1 MALQK
6 FVFKNGT
13 VKVAGVDLSTAVRNV
28 DIPMSKDQVGA
39 DSLNGNGIHV
49 FLPGLGNERFVIT
62 FANGFDAAGVYAT
75 LYPLYRN
82 ESQFEVEVIGLA
94 GSASA
99 TNPRWRAF
107 CQLYDYDPVNA
118 AVGALAEVQVNFIA
132 VEPIVPYTT

>member
-1 MALQK
+1 MGK

-13 VKVAGVDLSTAVRNV
+13 VKVNGVDLSDHVRNV
-28 DIPMSKDQVGA
+28 DVPMSKDQVEDTG
-39 DSLNGNGIHV
+39 LNGNGLHT
-49 FLPGLGNERFVIT
+49 FLPGLGSERFVIT
-62 FANGFDAAGVYAT
+62 FANDFAASSVYAT

-82 ESQFEVEVIGLA
+82 ETQFEVEVIPNS

-118 AVGALAEVQVNFIA
+118 AVGALSEVQVNFIA
-132 VEPIVPYTT
+132 VEPITPYTT

>member
-13 VKVAGVDLSTAVRNV
+13 VKVAGVDLSTATRNV
-28 DIPMSKDQVGA
+28 DIPLSKDQVNA

-62 FANGFDAAGVYAT
+62 FANGFDSAGVYAT

-118 AVGALAEVQVNFIA
+118 AVGALSEVQVNFIA

>member
-1 MALQK
+1 MGK

-13 VKVAGVDLSTAVRNV
+13 VKVNGVDLSDHVRNA
-28 DIPMSKDQVGA
+28 DIPLSKDQVESTG
-39 DSLNGNGIHV
+39 LNGNGLHT

-62 FANGFDAAGVYAT
+62 FANDFAASSVYAT
-75 LYPLYRN
+75 IYPLYRN
-82 ESQFEVEVIGLA
+82 EAQFEVEVIPNA
-94 GSASA
+94 GAASA

-118 AVGALAEVQVNFIA
+118 AVGALAETQVNFIA

>member
-1 MALQK
+1 MGK

-13 VKVAGVDLSTAVRNV
+13 VKVNGQDLSDHVRNV
-28 DIPMSKDQVGA
+28 DTPLSKDQVNA
-39 DSLNGNGIHV
+39 DTLNGNGIHI
-49 FLPGLGNERFVIT
+49 FLPGLAGERFVIT
-62 FANGFDAAGVYAT
+62 FANDFAASSVYAT

-82 ESQFEVEVIGLA
+82 EATFEVEVIPQA
-94 GSASA
+94 GAASA

-118 AVGALAEVQVNFIA
+118 AVGALSETQVNFIA